1 MQQWLLQKHRTKGL
15 ERRADSPSPADQ
27 RRMLGVFGQR
37 PFCKLVPRGGALAI
51 DYTRQKSAGT
61 TTASLRR
68 RWSSR
73 SFRRRTSRGSSA
85 PGRRCSTRLAPGRRR
100 RSSSR
105 SSPTC
110 ARHWKVVDKSAKLL
124 SPIPRLIAK
133 HKLGKNY
140 CQDLYKK
147 VVVKG
152 SVANGKSTGRPKEY
166 GPELWREFEKIH
178 EEIQK
183 QTKFKPRSKAI
194 QARLAD
200 KLNHLPC
207 AETIR
212 KYSRKSQKQK
222 LGFS

>member
-1 MQQWLLQKHRTKGL
+1 MLKRRLCEAKLGGHNSSCTKKQANLTELLSPHLPWVKRARPSVPDKPCIRKKDEVKL
-15 ERRADSPSPADQ
+15 EIFA
-27 RRMLGVFGQR
+27 
-37 PFCKLVPRGGALAI
+37 ALC
-51 DYTRQKSAGT
+51 Q
-61 TTASLRR
+61 
-68 RWSSR
+68 
-73 SFRRRTSRGSSA
+73 
-85 PGRRCSTRLAPGRRR
+85 
-100 RSSSR
+100 
-105 SSPTC
+105 
-110 ARHWKVVDKSAKLL
+110 WKVADKSAKLL